1 MMPAQGNAEDKRRRT
16 KKKKQLLLDAEEQ
29 TKKIV
34 ATLYPNNGNMN
45 MIVCLATE
53 KNQVQRI
60 EFAEK
65 LGLRGVYV
73 SK

>member
-34 ATLYPNNGNMN
+34 ATLYPN
-45 MIVCLATE
+45 MIVCLANIVSGCKKSGA
-53 KNQVQRI
+53 KN
-60 EFAEK
+60 
-65 LGLRGVYV
+65 
-73 SK
+73 